1 MINDETFMYVNDV
14 FHNTL
19 HLETGDFNIIE
30 YESRG
35 GNFQLCEW
43 RDLAAR
49 LNFPLNKILIA
60 GEPAYLQKYHEA
72 IYAPFKETVTAAF
85 SAPFYFEFTAKNID
99 KARSL
104 EKLTLQLGITAE
116 EVIAFGDGHND
127 YTMLEWAGTG
137 IAMENAVDEL
147 KSIATEVTL
156 SNDNDGIAVALTNFL

>member
-1 MINDETFMYVNDV
+1 
-14 FHNTL
+14 
-19 HLETGDFNIIE
+19 
-30 YESRG
+30 
-35 GNFQLCEW
+35 
-43 RDLAAR
+43 
-49 LNFPLNKILIA
+49 
-60 GEPAYLQKYHEA
+60 
-72 IYAPFKETVTAAF
+72 
-85 SAPFYFEFTAKNID
+85 KNID

-156 SNDNDGIAVALTNFL
+156 SNDNDGIAVALANFL